1 MEQTTITRPE
11 NPLTELRSQHKAGTI
26 TAIEPAPIVTLDP
39 TTDDFLKVLWT
50 ASKEQKRQA
59 FQVLKG
65 EGQAPSPVVVKRIQ
79 FEKMYNSKEVREIT
93 GLHRNTIGKATRSG
107 ELRAIRR
114 KPHTPYLYPESAV
127 RDWLEA
133 YKSKAAAG
141 TSENQNTKGDQQDDK

>member
-1 MEQTTITRPE
+1 MTNT
-11 NPLTELRSQHKAGTI
+11 
-26 TAIEPAPIVTLDP
+26 IEPVPIVTLEP
-39 TTDDFLKVLWT
+39 STDDLLKAFWM
-50 ASKEQKRQA
+50 ANREQKIQA

-79 FEKMYNSKEVREIT
+79 FEKMYTSREVCEIT

-141 TSENQNTKGDQQDDK
+141 IVQTQNTEGGAA

>member
-1 MEQTTITRPE
+1 MTNTIE
-11 NPLTELRSQHKAGTI
+11 TI
-26 TAIEPAPIVTLDP
+26 PAVTVEPSM
-39 TTDDFLKVLWT
+39 DDLLQALLV
-50 ASKEQKRQA
+50 ANKERKIQA

-65 EGQAPSPVVVKRIQ
+65 DSQAPSPVVVKRIQ
-79 FEKMYNSKEVREIT
+79 FEKMYNSKEVREIS

-133 YKSKAAAG
+133 YKNRIARGEQTNNETIK
-141 TSENQNTKGDQQDDK
+141 ERNEYE

>member
-1 MEQTTITRPE
+1 MNNT
-11 NPLTELRSQHKAGTI
+11 
-26 TAIEPAPIVTLDP
+26 IEPVPIVTLEP
-39 TTDDFLKVLWT
+39 TTDDLLKAFWM
-50 ASKEQKRQA
+50 ANREQKIQA
-59 FQVLKG
+59 FQALKG

-79 FEKMYNSKEVREIT
+79 FEKMYNSKEVREIS

-133 YKSKAAAG
+133 YKNKAAAD
-141 TSENQNTKGDQQDDK
+141 TSENPNDDGGEK

>member
-1 MEQTTITRPE
+1 MANR
-11 NPLTELRSQHKAGTI
+11 
-26 TAIEPAPIVTLDP
+26 
-39 TTDDFLKVLWT
+39 
-50 ASKEQKRQA
+50 EQKIQA
-59 FQVLKG
+59 FQALKG

-79 FEKMYNSKEVREIT
+79 FEKMYTSNDVRKIT

-133 YKSKAAAG
+133 YKNNVAAG
-141 TSENQNTKGDQQDDK
+141 AAQDQPTEEAATA

>member
-1 MEQTTITRPE
+1 MTNT
-11 NPLTELRSQHKAGTI
+11 
-26 TAIEPAPIVTLDP
+26 IEPVPIVTLEP
-39 TTDDFLKVLWT
+39 STDDLLKAFWM
-50 ASKEQKRQA
+50 ANREQKIQA

-79 FEKMYNSKEVREIT
+79 FEKMYTSREVCEIT

-141 TSENQNTKGDQQDDK
+141 IVQTQTTEGGAA